1 MFHDFA
7 MVEFCL
13 DAVFRGLMRKLRKQ
27 YFLFRTGNLV
37 VNCLEMRKTGNR
49 SILRELGCLG
59 IIVLD
64 DRVQEKLLLVEFDT
78 TDSIQQSLFESFFLI
93 KPHTAL
99 TGKNRWHP
107 IFDSRNSFHA

>member
-7 MVEFCL
+7 IVEFCL
-13 DAVFRGLMRKLRKQ
+13 DAGFRGLMRKLRKQ

-37 VNCLEMRKTGNR
+37 VNCLEMQKTGNK
-49 SILRELGCLG
+49 STLRELGYLG

-78 TDSIQQSLFESFFLI
+78 TDSIQQSLFESFLI
-93 KPHTAL
+93 KPHGTD
-99 TGKNRWHP
+99 R
-107 IFDSRNSFHA
+107 